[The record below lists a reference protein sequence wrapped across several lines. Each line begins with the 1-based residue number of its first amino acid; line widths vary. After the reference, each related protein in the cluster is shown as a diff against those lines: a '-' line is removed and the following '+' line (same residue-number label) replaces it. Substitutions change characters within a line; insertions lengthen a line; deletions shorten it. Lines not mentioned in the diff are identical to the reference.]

1 MHDGSLKTLREVV
14 VHYNNGGVTKKGI
27 RSTTS

>member
-14 VHYNNGGVTKKGI
+14 DLYDKGGTLNKNLD
-27 RSTTS
+27 